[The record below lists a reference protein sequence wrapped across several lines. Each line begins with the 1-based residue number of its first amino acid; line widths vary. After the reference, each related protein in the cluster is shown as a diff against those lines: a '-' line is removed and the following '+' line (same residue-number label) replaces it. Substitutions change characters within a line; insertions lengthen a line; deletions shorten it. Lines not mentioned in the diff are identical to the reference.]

1 MNIELT
7 EDQKNKIYSDKELY
21 NVMRNILLRD
31 EEYDQSKEH
40 FWCVGLGVN
49 SILMYIELV
58 SLGSLRKTVVEPMD
72 VFSWAVQKR
81 VDRVIL
87 VHNHSSKEL
96 RPSAADLD
104 LTDRLIQVGRILN
117 IPVVEHLII
126 TLKDYYSFYRGG
138 DIARLKKSKKYVP
151 GYLEV
156 ERIQKEGQRLGE
168 EIGMEKGIDKRNKE
182 MAKMMKKKGEA
193 IEKILEYTGLSKS
206 EIENL

>member
-21 NVMRNILLRD
+21 NVMRQILLRD

-40 FWCVGLGVN
+40 FWCVGLATN
-49 SILMYIELV
+49 SVLMYIELV
-58 SLGSLRKTVVEPMD
+58 SLGSLRQTVVEPMD

-81 VDRVIL
+81 VDKVIL
-87 VHNHSSKEL
+87 AHNHPSNEL
-96 RPSAADLD
+96 RPNAADLD

-117 IPVVEHLII
+117 IPVVEHMII
-126 TLKDYYSFYRGG
+126 SLKDYYSFSRKG

-168 EIGMEKGIDKRNKE
+168 EIGIDKRNKE
-182 MAKMMKKKGEA
+182 LAKKMIKKGTE
-193 IEKILEYTGLSKS
+193 IEFISEITGLSPE
-206 EIENL
+206 EIEKL